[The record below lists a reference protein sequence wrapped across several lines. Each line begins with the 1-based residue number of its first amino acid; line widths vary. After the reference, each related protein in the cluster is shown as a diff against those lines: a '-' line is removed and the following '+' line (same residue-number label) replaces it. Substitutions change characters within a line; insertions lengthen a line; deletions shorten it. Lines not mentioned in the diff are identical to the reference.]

1 MTCYINIKVKCLF
14 TRLLKLKREQSVF
27 LLMHSPVAQPYAH
40 RHPQFSD
47 EHWNPS
53 ILHCRLPFPP
63 VNHNDCAGDFLLCVF
78 PLDSIRP
85 AAIFWLDIFY
95 FPEIFRMASR
105 TLDGL
110 LGRGAS
116 LVTMEPS
123 GATSTY
129 VGKP

>member
-1 MTCYINIKVKCLF
+1 MDGTGETDACRPTQTAGNALAEAESQTYGHCEERRRYLAV
-14 TRLLKLKREQSVF
+14 TTSV
-27 LLMHSPVAQPYAH
+27 LH
-40 RHPQFSD
+40 R
-47 EHWNPS
+47 
-53 ILHCRLPFPP
+53 RLPFPP